1 MKQAETHRT
10 GIPITR
16 VHPNDLK
23 VLENVLNIYLLYLR
37 RSNGGDTRIRVM
49 QRLHQRLKTLLSSS
63 QSIEG
68 TCILFSEQELQAI
81 HEALP
86 GYMSLLCQIIPPS
99 PQRNEVLECLQGL
112 HLQFAAMLSAY
123 LN

>member
-1 MKQAETHRT
+1 MKPTEAHHTSF
-10 GIPITR
+10 PITQ

-23 VLENVLNIYLLYLR
+23 VLENVLKIYLAYLR
-37 RSNGGDTRIRVM
+37 CSNGEDTRIRVM
-49 QRLHQRLKTLLSSS
+49 QRLHQRLKMLLSSS
-63 QSIEG
+63 QSIDG
-68 TCILFSEQELQAI
+68 TCILFTEQELQAI

-99 PQRNEVLECLQGL
+99 PQRNEVLEGLQGL
-112 HLQFAAMLSAY
+112 HRQFVAMLSAY